1 MAYYRDV
8 REYLNALEAA
18 GKLVRIRQSINKDTE
33 MHPLVRLQYRGL
45 PEERRRAFLFEKI
58 GDVRG
63 RNYDIPVAIACYAGS
78 LDIYA
83 LGMQC
88 RKDQIYG
95 KWTQAQAN
103 PIEPVEVRWAP
114 CQERLISGEELKQ
127 TGLDMLP
134 VPIST
139 PGFDNGP
146 YTTSSHWVTRDPETG
161 HYNMGNYRG
170 QIKATDR
177 MGCYAGNFSGL
188 RAHWNKCRT
197 LKKPLEVACVIGVPP
212 NLSYAAVA
220 RIAPGVSEFGV
231 AGGISGEPVELVRC
245 KTVDLLVPAQ
255 AEIVIE
261 GIIPTDEGEW
271 EGPFGE
277 FPGYMAQEGLG
288 FFVNLNCITMR
299 NNPIYVAFLSQFPPS
314 ESSKIRGVAAE
325 GIARRR
331 LLSAGV
337 DNLLD
342 VAMHESSGAWGYL
355 VVKINKRSDDDFDKI
370 IGALRM
376 GPDVGKILVVVD
388 EDIDARDA
396 DSVNWALTF
405 RMQPHRDVRIVEAG
419 MMSLD
424 PSIVPP
430 EDFGE
435 ARSALIKEGKCSVLC
450 IDATRPWA
458 YKPTSLPKK
467 EFMENAMQLWN
478 RLELPPLQ
486 IKAPWFGYELGYW
499 SDRNR
504 EEAELAVQGKHF
516 EIGERAKQDRKKLD

>member
-8 REYLNALEAA
+8 REYLQALENS
-18 GKLVRIRQSINKDTE
+18 GKLIRIKQPINKDTE

-45 PEERRRAFLFEKI
+45 PEADRRAFLFEKVV
-58 GDVRG
+58 DLKG
-63 RNYDIPVAIACYAGS
+63 RSFDMPVAIACYAGN

-88 RKDQIYG
+88 GKDEIYD
-95 KWTQAQAN
+95 KWTRAQSH
-103 PIEPVEVRWAP
+103 PIEPVEVKAAP
-114 CQERLISGEELKQ
+114 CQERVIEGPELKER
-127 TGLDMLP
+127 GLDLLP

-146 YTTSSHWVTRDPETG
+146 YTTSSHFVTRDPDSG
-161 HYNMGNYRG
+161 QYNMGNYRG
-170 QIKATDR
+170 QIKAADR

-188 RAHWNKCRT
+188 RAHWNKCRG

-220 RIAPGVSEFGV
+220 RIAPELSEYGV
-231 AGGISGEPVELVRC
+231 AGAIAGAPVELVRC
-245 KTVDLLVPAQ
+245 KTVDLSVPAQ

-261 GIIPTDEGEW
+261 GTIPTDAGEW

-277 FPGYMAQEGLG
+277 FPGYMAEEGVG
-288 FFVNLNCITMR
+288 FFVNVNCITMR
-299 NNPIYVAFLSQFPPS
+299 RNPVYVGFLSQFPPS

-325 GIARRR
+325 GICRKR
-331 LLSAGV
+331 LLAAGV

-355 VVKINKRSDDDFDKI
+355 VVKIRKLSEQDFDKI

-376 GPDVGKILVVVD
+376 GADVGKILVVVD
-388 EDIDARDA
+388 EDIDARDP

-405 RMQPHRDVRIVEAG
+405 RMQPHRDARIVEAG

-424 PSIVPP
+424 PSVLPP

-435 ARSALIKEGKCSVLC
+435 ARAALLKKGQCSVLC

-467 EFMENAMQLWN
+467 EFMDGALDLWR

-486 IKAPWFGYELGYW
+486 LKAPWHGYELGYW

-504 EEAELAVQGKHF
+504 EEAELALEGKHF
-516 EIGERAKQDRKKLD
+516 EVGERAKKDRKKLD

>member
-1 MAYYRDV
+1 MAYYKDV
-8 REYLNALEAA
+8 REYLGALDSA

-33 MHPLVRLQYRGL
+33 LHPLVRLQYRGL
-45 PEERRRAFLFEKI
+45 PEEQRRAFLFERVT
-58 GDVRG
+58 DARD
-63 RNYDIPVAIACYAGS
+63 RDFNIPVAVACYAGS

-83 LGMQC
+83 LGMRC
-88 RKDQIYG
+88 RREEIYG
-95 KWTQAQAN
+95 KWTHAQAH
-103 PIEPVEVRWAP
+103 PIEPIEVESAP
-114 CQERLISGEELKQ
+114 CQQRIITGDELTN

-146 YTTSSHWVTRDPETG
+146 YTTSSHWISRDPETG
-161 HYNMGNYRG
+161 QYNMGNYRG
-170 QIKATDR
+170 QIKAPDR

-188 RAHWNKCRT
+188 RAHWNKCRA

-220 RIAPGVSEFGV
+220 RIAPGTSEFGV
-231 AGGISGEPVELVRC
+231 AGGISGEPVELVRARS
-245 KTVDLLVPAQ
+245 VDLLIPAQ

-261 GIIPTDEGEW
+261 GIIPTDQGEW

-288 FFVNLNCITMR
+288 FFVDVQCITMR
-299 NNPIYVAFLSQFPPS
+299 KNPVYVAFLSQFPPS

-325 GIARRR
+325 GVARRR
-331 LLSAGV
+331 LLSAGI
-337 DNLLD
+337 DNVLD

-355 VVKINKRSDDDFDKI
+355 VVKINKRSDEDFEKI

-376 GPDVGKILVVVD
+376 GADVGKILVLVD

-405 RMQPHRDVRIVEAG
+405 RMQPHRDARIVDAG

-458 YKPTSLPKK
+458 YKPTSLPKQ
-467 EFMENAMQLWN
+467 EFMENALQLWR
-478 RLELPPLQ
+478 RLELPPLNL
-486 IKAPWFGYELGYW
+486 KAPWYGYELGYW
-499 SDRNR
+499 SERNR
-504 EEAELAVQGKHF
+504 EEAELALKGKHF
-516 EIGERAKQDRKKLD
+516 EIGERAKKDRKKLS